1 MIGSNKTRKSDI
13 NNLIKIKRANFAQRR
28 IIKMNLL
35 DFITENYDLTEPQ
48 NLRDDEI
55 SVLLTDITAE
65 LEVSKVGE
73 NLQTLENAEKYAKV
87 SAFLSECKKRTLF
100 DGSEITK
107 FEEFL
112 LPLKTLK
119 EKPNFQCQ
127 FCSVSFSRNDSLKL
141 HIDSVHN
148 GIRHR
153 LSVIKKNIRFSQNP
167 LTPTCTSVFQNT
179 ETKNIFGKCHFGRRN
194 IGTDPR

>member
-55 SVLLTDITAE
+55 SVLWTDITAE

-153 LSVIKKNIRFSQNP
+153 LSVIKKNIRFSPQD
-167 LTPTCTSVFQNT
+167 FR
-179 ETKNIFGKCHFGRRN
+179 KKY
-194 IGTDPR
+194 